1 MSKIPK
7 SHGKN
12 TGSTIK
18 IIPTIMATMP
28 IISLLVLD
36 FMIIIML
43 WQLYI
48 FNEKYL
54 FKQYNVEYKII
65 KE

>member
-1 MSKIPK
+1 MMSNIPK

-48 FNEKYL
+48 FNEK
-54 FKQYNVEYKII
+54 
-65 KE
+65 